1 MTGPLSSR
9 VVASAAIGM
18 PPGPSS
24 VSWRRATLA
33 DVDAIVELFAAIAV
47 ADHPEWSETR
57 DEVEDEMSHSW
68 VDLEKD
74 SVIAEADGQ
83 VVAHGLQI
91 APPDPETIVRSFALG
106 GVRPSHR
113 GLGIGRALLDWH
125 RTRARQH
132 LAASDLELPGWSML
146 YVEEKNESGVRLA
159 HRVGLSLVRYFTK
172 MERDLADDIPELA
185 LPDGLVLAIP
195 TPADSARI
203 MVAKNDAF
211 RDHWGSQPSV
221 EEGWNSMMSQ
231 PTVRW
236 DLSVIATAV
245 DGTGGED
252 VAGFVMTQVYPDDF
266 EHQGYV
272 GGYIPLVGVVKEWRR
287 QGVAPALLAA
297 AFKLYREAGHERVA
311 LDVDSE
317 NPSGALGLYTGMGFA
332 PVSRSVAFVEQ
343 F

>member
-9 VVASAAIGM
+9 IVAPAAIGM
-18 PPGPSS
+18 PTGPSS

-47 ADHPEWSETR
+47 ADHPEWSETHE
-57 DEVEDEMSHSW
+57 EVEDELTHSW

-74 SVIAEADGQ
+74 SVVGEVDGQ
-83 VVAHGLQI
+83 LVAHGLQV
-91 APPDPETIVRSFALG
+91 APPNPETIVRSIALG

-125 RTRARQH
+125 RTRARQQ

-146 YVEEKNESGVRLA
+146 YVEEKNDSGVRLA
-159 HRVGLSLVRYFTK
+159 RRVGLPLVRYFTK
-172 MERDLADDIPELA
+172 MERNLADDIPNLA
-185 LPDGLVLAIP
+185 LPDGLTLAIP

-203 MVAKNDAF
+203 MAAKNDAF

-221 EEGWNSMMSQ
+221 PEGWDSMMGQ

-236 DLSVIATAV
+236 DLSVIALAG
-245 DGTGGED
+245 DE
-252 VAGFVMTQVYPDDF
+252 VAGFVMTQVYADDF
-266 EHQGYV
+266 EKQGFV
-272 GGYIPLVGVVKEWRR
+272 GGYIPLVGVVKAWRR

-297 AFKLYREAGHERVA
+297 AFQVYRDEGHEKVV

-317 NPSGALGLYTGMGFA
+317 NPSGALSLYTGMGFS
-332 PVSRSVAFVEQ
+332 PMSRSVAFVEE

>member
-1 MTGPLSSR
+1 MPTGPSF
-9 VVASAAIGM
+9 
-18 PPGPSS
+18 

-33 DVDAIVELFAAIAV
+33 DVDAIVELCAAVAA

-57 DEVEDEMSHSW
+57 DEVEDEMTLSW
-68 VDLEKD
+68 VDLDKD

-91 APPDPETIVRSFALG
+91 APPDPETIVRSYALG

-113 GLGIGRALLDWH
+113 GRGIGRALLDWH
-125 RTRARQH
+125 RIRARQH

-146 YVEEKNESGVRLA
+146 YVEEKNDSGMRLA
-159 HRVGLSLVRYFTK
+159 HRAGLPLVRYFTK
-172 MERDLADDIPELA
+172 MERDLADDIPDLA
-185 LPDGLVLAIP
+185 LPEGLTLAIP

-203 MVAKNDAF
+203 MTAKNDSF

-221 EEGWNSMMSQ
+221 AEAWDSMMGQ
-231 PTVRW
+231 PTMRW
-236 DLSVIATAV
+236 ELSVIAL
-245 DGTGGED
+245 DGDE
-252 VAGFVMTQVYPDDF
+252 VAGFVMTQVNPDDF

-272 GGYIPLVGVVKEWRR
+272 GGYIPLVGVVKGWRR

-297 AFKLYREAGHERVA
+297 AFKLYREAGHEKVA

-317 NPSGALGLYTGMGFA
+317 NPSGALGLYTGMGFT
-332 PVSRSVAFVEQ
+332 PTSRSVAFVEE